1 MTSDNFISCLCSHG
15 HSELHLPPEGP
26 LRVIFNAAQRLD
38 GILKVAD
45 MLTEQPELTANDI
58 IALDVLLDAGREQAN
73 DIIRQIMQLSGT
85 VSNAEAKSRQ

>member
-1 MTSDNFISCLCSHG
+1 
-15 HSELHLPPEGP
+15 
-26 LRVIFNAAQRLD
+26 LD

-45 MLTEQPELTANDI
+45 MLTEQPKLTANDI

-73 DIIRQIMQLSGT
+73 EIIGQIGQLSGA

>member
-1 MTSDNFISCLCSHG
+1 
-15 HSELHLPPEGP
+15 
-26 LRVIFNAAQRLD
+26 
-38 GILKVAD
+38 